1 MTPEPRNRV
10 RILLDALPLVL
21 VMLFLGLP
29 PSARANTTQVTIGA
43 FNSSN
48 TVIDFGNITTDTV
61 LSNQYP
67 NVTFSSNWWGCKAYH
82 LDFANDTD
90 GVQACNFRS
99 TDGVGQGNAGFSFSN
114 LPTLAGFDLIL
125 NNGNV
130 SIDVT
135 NGLAQKTTFSVFAA
149 RCDAGPACNSFA
161 GFSDPS
167 GIANIFLH
175 DAPVNNAWVIDNVRY
190 QGSASATPEP
200 GSLLLLGTGLIGV
213 AGAFRRNWL
222 R

>member
-1 MTPEPRNRV
+1 MFVPHGRTWFFS
-10 RILLDALPLVL
+10 VL
-21 VMLFLGLP
+21 SRAFADISG
-29 PSARANTTQVTIGA
+29 PSAKGA
-43 FNSSN
+43 RLCIFLMW
-48 TVIDFGNITTDTV
+48 V
-61 LSNQYP
+61 LLALKYRSTLP
-67 NVTFSSNWWGCKAYH
+67 
-82 LDFANDTD
+82 DANDTD